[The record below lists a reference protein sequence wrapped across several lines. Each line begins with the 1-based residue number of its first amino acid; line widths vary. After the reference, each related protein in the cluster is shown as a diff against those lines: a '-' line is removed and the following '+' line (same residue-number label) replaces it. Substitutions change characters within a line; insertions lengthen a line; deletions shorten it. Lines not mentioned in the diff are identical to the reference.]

1 MSNTNNV
8 GVEVC
13 VPTPMVFGFFFP
25 PDLPPILETPLVFQ
39 RHVSVATLSG
49 RGDIKLKALWSR
61 YGKSTRP
68 EKRNGG
74 KEIRP
79 LDFCWWLKMVVVVV
93 CIGKKNLFEYILC
106 NICNLGAWTDENSWC
121 FFIRLFFWLYHSL
134 SLFIGMQCIY
144 QTSFTTSSPY
154 CPIPCFPLL
163 PYLYPSY
170 RSVHGHGKYSAMHQL
185 SVCLVFS
192 FPVVI
197 ATPKM

>member
-1 MSNTNNV
+1 MSTCTLKWPPYPIILYIDSPRERRKHLDSRRLFFVFCSVAGRSNTNNV

-93 CIGKKNLFEYILC
+93 ALGKKLVWI
-106 NICNLGAWTDENSWC
+106 
-121 FFIRLFFWLYHSL
+121 HSL
-134 SLFIGMQCIY
+134 QHLQPWGMDRWKLVVFLYKAFFLAVSLFVSIHRY
-144 QTSFTTSSPY
+144 A
-154 CPIPCFPLL
+154 
-163 PYLYPSY
+163 
-170 RSVHGHGKYSAMHQL
+170 VHL
-185 SVCLVFS
+185 SNVFHN
-192 FPVVI
+192 
-197 ATPKM
+197 

>member
-93 CIGKKNLFEYILC
+93 ALGKNLFEYILLQHLQP
-106 NICNLGAWTDENSWC
+106 LGMDRWKLVVFLYKA
-121 FFIRLFFWLYHSL
+121 FFSGCITLCLYSSVCSAFIKRLSQLVLRIAL
-134 SLFIGMQCIY
+134 SLVSLCSLISILAIGQCMATANTLPCI
-144 QTSFTTSSPY
+144 S
-154 CPIPCFPLL
+154 CPFVWF
-163 PYLYPSY
+163 
-170 RSVHGHGKYSAMHQL
+170 SVFL
-185 SVCLVFS
+185 
-192 FPVVI
+192 
-197 ATPKM
+197 